1 MNSNTY
7 ALWLPLNKDFF
18 GFENYWDA
26 PLNVFSKIY
35 KDTYEIEH
43 PILLRSQEIIKTI
56 NQKWQGYSYI
66 FPAYPTNTNNVRV
79 VEFTINDENEKDI
92 GTFKIF
98 SHGLYLWN
106 LKEPLDKDEFM
117 EHIKMLFHTDALDD
131 WEKNIDKKDERNF
144 FDNYDGLLN
153 YFQLELLEDILYNV
167 HIAPSVFFHILK
179 EKSFIKD
186 VKSVFSLFNILKS
199 NILYTDK
206 EGMKPFSKRE
216 SYVNILNDVDTFY
229 LASTMEHFIRV
240 ANTFSMEHYRRG
252 LHYCLKN
259 LSEIGNFRTDMSKNT
274 VNYNF
279 PSILTHKASMRK
291 LESYH
296 TMMYEKLPHLKYLNS
311 LYQGLKKSYLKTNN
325 EGIEQAIEQNSRRL
339 QTINDFFYSIEKLIE
354 QENTKNI
361 HYEIAELRK
370 NHEIINQLSSDTTH
384 SDNREVSPLVK
395 KLVKEMSLDN
405 SNIINQI
412 MLRLTKIAVIIG
424 FITIFMGIFSPIVS
438 AIITDKDLKTF
449 GDVIEQLRNIDAM
462 WLVIMGMA
470 LTFFYKKTINYIE
483 KESQNTVKNINTL
496 MTKEWGN
503 KDKEIEQKNEASL
516 YVFDN
521 SHIEA
526 TDGEGNGIY
535 EKLIKYFSQKTIKD
549 ENINISI
556 KFMPS
561 LFNIKTS
568 VACKKFNSI
577 RERYRSY
584 KLYKFT
590 FSSEIESKTKPI
602 RYTLDIDIQYD
613 TLGDHETK
621 IKNIRIAII
630 DEEHIDED
638 DMIEIYKNMRDIKV
652 NLKESL
658 EEYCGKYCIN
668 K

>member
-1 MNSNTY
+1 MNNNTY

-35 KDTYEIEH
+35 KDKYEIEH
-43 PILLRSQEIIKTI
+43 PILLRSQEIMKTI
-56 NQKWQGYSYI
+56 NEKWQSYSYI
-66 FPAYPTNTNNVRV
+66 SPTYPTNSNNVRV
-79 VEFTINDENEKDI
+79 VEFTINNEDGDNI

-98 SHGLYLWN
+98 SHGLYLWEFRN
-106 LKEPLDKDEFM
+106 TPLKKDEFM
-117 EHIKMLFHTDALDD
+117 EHIKMLFHTNALDD
-131 WEKNIDKKDERNF
+131 WEKNIDKKDDRNF
-144 FDNYDGLLN
+144 FDNYHGLLN

-199 NILYTDK
+199 NILYEEK
-206 EGMKPFSKRE
+206 KVMKPFSKRE
-216 SYVNILNDVDTFY
+216 SYVNISNDVDTFY

-311 LYQGLKKSYLKTNN
+311 LYQGLKKSYLKGEN

-370 NHEIINQLSSDTTH
+370 NHEIINQLSSNATQ
-384 SDNREVSPLVK
+384 SDNTEVSPLIK
-395 KLVKEMSLDN
+395 KLIKEMSVDN
-405 SNIINQI
+405 SNMINLM
-412 MLRLTKIAVIIG
+412 MLRLTKIAVVIG
-424 FITIFMGIFSPIVS
+424 AATIFIPIISAMIKVDHLTDFKSILGLILLGGLFVFSI
-438 AIITDKDLKTF
+438 KKTF
-449 GDVIEQLRNIDAM
+449 D
-462 WLVIMGMA
+462 
-470 LTFFYKKTINYIE
+470 YIE
-483 KESQNTVKNINTL
+483 DKSKNELNNILMNKKLNTL
-496 MTKEWGN
+496 DN
-503 KDKEIEQKNEASL
+503 KIEPKNEASL

-526 TDGEGNGIY
+526 TDGEEDGIY
-535 EKLIKYFSQKTIKD
+535 KDLIKYFSQKALEE
-549 ENINISI
+549 ENVNISI
-556 KFMPS
+556 KSMPS
-561 LFNIKTS
+561 LFNIKSS
-568 VACKKFNSI
+568 VDCKKFNSI

-590 FSSEIESKTKPI
+590 FSSDIESEKNLI

-630 DEEHIDED
+630 DEEHIEED
-638 DMIEIYKNMRDIKV
+638 DMLKIYKNMRNIKIH
-652 NLKESL
+652 LKKSL
-658 EEYCGKYCIN
+658 EEYLGEYCSN